1 MSLEQALATCTAA
14 VEALTAAVLA
24 TTKLAPAGDKTET
37 PKAET
42 SKPAGT
48 TGKATGTKTKTE
60 PAATGMT
67 AEDLTKAIVKAV
79 GATDK
84 ETVLGILKK
93 DFGVSAGK
101 EVTDPAVRQEIADK
115 LAALSESGDLG

>member
-1 MSLEQALATCTAA
+1 MSLEQALAANTAA

-24 TTKLAPAGDKTET
+24 TTKLAPAGSAADKAET
-37 PKAET
+37 PKAEGT
-42 SKPAGT
+42 KT

-60 PAATGMT
+60 PAAGGMT

-115 LAALSESGDLG
+115 LAKLSETDDLG